1 MRAGEV
7 TLDRGGV
14 IVNCTQCGRANRLA
28 FAALAKTARCGQC
41 KTSLGPPGVP
51 IETTDSAA
59 FDAAVAQ
66 SALPLLVDFWAPW
79 CGPCRM
85 VAPELARVAQANA
98 GRYLV
103 VKVNTDELT
112 DIGARFRIR
121 SIPTLAL
128 VAGGREIDRIAG
140 ARPAPEIEA
149 FAERAL
155 ASDSRRAS

>member
-1 MRAGEV
+1 M
-7 TLDRGGV
+7 
-14 IVNCTQCGRANRLA
+14 
-28 FAALAKTARCGQC
+28 
-41 KTSLGPPGVP
+41 P
-51 IETTDSAA
+51 IDVTDSAA
-59 FDAAVAQ
+59 FDAAVTE

-140 ARPAPEIEA
+140 ARPAQEIQT

-155 ASDSRRAS
+155 ASESRRAS